1 MADVM
6 TKIGLISAGAVGS
19 ASLLSLVV
27 RGSAR
32 EIVVLNRGRKRASA
46 VATDLR
52 YGAALSPVVDI
63 HDGDYPDL
71 AGASLVMIAAGA
83 NEKAGGATDRKDPT
97 GRLRLLDMNVAVY
110 RDILPQLARVAPE
123 AVILVLTDPPD
134 PLADFVRSFG
144 FEHVL
149 SSGTFLDSLR
159 FRYHLARRLD
169 VDPASVNADVL
180 GEHGTSEVFI
190 WSSARVAGVAVLAAL
205 QQMNPSSSTSNKAAA
220 DLRAS
225 IEQEVRYANITI
237 IEGNQASQF
246 GIGMVAARIAEMVLR
261 DERAVI
267 PIGSYHPRYGVTL
280 SFPSV
285 VGRQGVVRILEP
297 DISEEER
304 QGLQR
309 SAETLRNAV
318 ARIAARKEA

>member
-1 MADVM
+1 MA
-6 TKIGLISAGAVGS
+6 KIGVIGAGGVGS
-19 ASLLSLVV
+19 AALLSLVV

-52 YGAALSPVVDI
+52 YGAALSRVVDL
-63 HDGDYPDL
+63 HDGDYSDL
-71 AGASLVMIAAGA
+71 SGAALVMIAAGI
-83 NEKAGGATDRKDPT
+83 NEKAGGATDRTDAT
-97 GRLRLLDMNVAVY
+97 GRLRLLDTNVGVY
-110 RDILPQLARVAPE
+110 RDILPQLHRVAPD

-159 FRYHLARRLD
+159 FRDHLARRLD
-169 VDPASVNADVL
+169 VAPASVNADVL
-180 GEHGTSEVFI
+180 GEHGTSEVFV
-190 WSSARVAGVAVLAAL
+190 WSSARVAGVPVFAAL
-205 QQMNPSSSTSNKAAA
+205 KQTNGGRSEVQRSEAE
-220 DLRAS
+220 LRAT
-225 IEQEVRYANITI
+225 IEQEVRYANIAI

-267 PIGSYHPRYGVTL
+267 PIGSYNPEYGVTL
-280 SFPSV
+280 SMPSV
-285 VGRQGVVRILEP
+285 LERAGVAQILEP
-297 DISEEER
+297 EMSEE
-304 QGLQR
+304 
-309 SAETLRNAV
+309 
-318 ARIAARKEA
+318 

>member
-1 MADVM
+1 M
-6 TKIGLISAGAVGS
+6 TKIGVISAGAVGS
-19 ASLLSLVV
+19 ASLLSLVL

-83 NEKAGGATDRKDPT
+83 NEKAGGATDRKDPA

-159 FRYHLARRLD
+159 FRYHLARRLE

-190 WSSARVAGVAVLAAL
+190 WSSARVAGVPVLAAL
-205 QQMNPSSSTSNKAAA
+205 QQTNPSSPTSNRPAAE
-220 DLRAS
+220 LRAS

-318 ARIAARKEA
+318 ARITPRRER

>member
-1 MADVM
+1 MGDVM
-6 TKIGLISAGAVGS
+6 TKLGVISAGAVGS
-19 ASLLSLVV
+19 ATLLSLVV

-32 EIVVLNRGRKRASA
+32 EIVVLNRNRKRASA

-71 AGASLVMIAAGA
+71 AGASLVMIAAGV
-83 NEKAGGATDRKDPT
+83 NEKGGGATDRKDPT

-134 PLADFVRSFG
+134 PLADLVRSFG

-190 WSSARVAGVAVLAAL
+190 WSSARVAGVPVLAAL
-205 QQMNPSSSTSNKAAA
+205 QQTNPSSSTSNRAAA
-220 DLRAS
+220 ELRAS

-261 DERAVI
+261 DERAVV

-280 SFPSV
+280 SLPSV

-297 DISEEER
+297 DVSEEER

-309 SAETLRNAV
+309 SADTLRNAV
-318 ARIAARKEA
+318 ARITARRER

>member
-1 MADVM
+1 MS
-6 TKIGLISAGAVGS
+6 KIGVIGTGAVGS
-19 ASLLSLVV
+19 AALLSLVV

-32 EIVVLNRGRKRASA
+32 EIVVLNRGRKRARA

-52 YGAALSPVVDI
+52 YGAALSPLVDV

-71 AGASLVMIAAGA
+71 AGASLVMIAAGV
-83 NEKAGGATDRKDPT
+83 NEKSGGATDHKDAA
-97 GRLRLLDMNVAVY
+97 GRLRLLDSNVVVY
-110 RDILPQLARVAPE
+110 RDILPRIFRVARE

-159 FRYHLARRLD
+159 FRDHLARRLD
-169 VDPASVNADVL
+169 VAPASVNADVL
-180 GEHGTSEVFI
+180 GEHGTSEVFV
-190 WSSARVAGVAVLAAL
+190 WSSARVAGVPVFAAL
-205 QQMNPSSSTSNKAAA
+205 KQTNGGRSEVQRSEAE
-220 DLRAS
+220 LRAT
-225 IEQEVRYANITI
+225 IEQEVRYANIAI

-246 GIGMVAARIAEMVLR
+246 GIGMVAARIAEIVLR

-267 PIGSYHPRYGVTL
+267 PIGSYNPRFGVTL
-280 SFPSV
+280 SLPSV
-285 VGRQGVVRILEP
+285 VGRQGVVQILEP
-297 DISEEER
+297 EISDEER
-304 QGLQR
+304 QRLQW

>member
-1 MADVM
+1 MGDVM
-6 TKIGLISAGAVGS
+6 TKIGVISAGAVGS

-83 NEKAGGATDRKDPT
+83 NEKTGGATDRKDPA

-159 FRYHLARRLD
+159 FRYHLARRLE

-318 ARIAARKEA
+318 ARITARRER

>member
-1 MADVM
+1 MA
-6 TKIGLISAGAVGS
+6 KIGVIGAGAVGS
-19 ASLLSLVV
+19 ASLLSLVA

-32 EIVVLNRGRKRASA
+32 EIVVLNRDRKRARA

-63 HDGDYPDL
+63 HEGDCPDL
-71 AGASLVMIAAGA
+71 AGASLVMIAAGV
-83 NEKAGGATDRKDPT
+83 NEKAGGATDRKDAA
-97 GRLRLLDMNVAVY
+97 GRLRLLEMNAGVY
-110 RDILPQLARVAPE
+110 RDILPQLLRVVPE

-134 PLADFVRSFG
+134 PLADLVRSSG
-144 FEHVL
+144 FERVL

-159 FRYHLARRLD
+159 FRYHLAQRLNIA
-169 VDPASVNADVL
+169 PASVNADVL

-190 WSSARVAGVAVLAAL
+190 WSSARVAGVAVPATAE
-205 QQMNPSSSTSNKAAA
+205 
-220 DLRAS
+220 LRAA
-225 IEQEVRYANITI
+225 IEHEVRYANITI
-237 IEGNQASQF
+237 IEGNQASQY

-267 PIGSYHPRYGVTL
+267 PIGSYNPRYGVTL
-280 SFPSV
+280 SVPSV
-285 VGRQGVVRILEP
+285 VGRQGVVQILEP

-318 ARIAARKEA
+318 ARIAARKNK

>member
-1 MADVM
+1 M
-6 TKIGLISAGAVGS
+6 TKIGVISAGAVGS

-83 NEKAGGATDRKDPT
+83 NEKTGGATDRKDPA

-159 FRYHLARRLD
+159 FRYHLARRLE

-318 ARIAARKEA
+318 ARITARRER

>member
-1 MADVM
+1 M
-6 TKIGLISAGAVGS
+6 TKIGIIGAGAVGS
-19 ASLLSLVV
+19 AALLSLVV

-32 EIVVLNRGRKRASA
+32 EIVVLNRGRKRARA

-52 YGAALSPVVDI
+52 YGAALSPRVDV

-71 AGASLVMIAAGA
+71 AGASLVMIAAGI
-83 NEKAGGATDRKDPT
+83 NEGTGGATDRKDAA
-97 GRLRLLDMNVAVY
+97 GRLRLLEGNVVIY
-110 RDILPQLARVAPE
+110 RDILPRIFKAARE

-159 FRYHLARRLD
+159 FRDHLARRLD
-169 VDPASVNADVL
+169 VAPSSVNADVL
-180 GEHGTSEVFI
+180 GEHGTSEVFV
-190 WSSARVAGVAVLAAL
+190 WSSARVSGVPVLAAL
-205 QQMNPSSSTSNKAAA
+205 QQTNRGRSEVQRSEAEV
-220 DLRAS
+220 RAS
-225 IEQEVRYANITI
+225 IEQEVRYANIAI

-267 PIGSYHPRYGVTL
+267 PIGSYNQRYGVTL
-280 SFPSV
+280 SVPSV
-285 VGRQGVVRILEP
+285 VGRQGVVQVLEP
-297 DISEEER
+297 ELSDEER
-304 QGLQR
+304 GGLQR

-318 ARIAARKEA
+318 AHIAARKEA